1 MTTVGRLH
9 IIHVDLDAFFAAVEQ
24 RDRPELRGKPVI
36 VGGDPDGRGVVSTC
50 SYEARKFGVHSAMP
64 AAQARKLCPEGIF
77 LRPRFEAYETAS
89 GQIREIFL
97 SHSDLVEPQSLDE
110 AYLDVTVNKSGNP
123 SATRL
128 AEQILREIR
137 RRCDLSASAGVSY
150 NKFLAKVASGTRKP
164 GGLTVVRPDQ
174 ALDFV
179 AALPVGK
186 FHGIGKVTA
195 ARMEKLGIK
204 TGADLR
210 NLALTK
216 LVELFGKAGIYYY
229 EAARGVDERPVCPDY
244 VRKSLGKE
252 LTFPTDLVEL
262 PEMLEA
268 LQGMAADT
276 LAELEAEGFS
286 GKTLTLKVK
295 YADFEQ
301 VTRSLTQARPFDR
314 LDVVMEALRG
324 LLAKTEAG
332 KRPVR
337 LLGLSV
343 SGFEPPAEPG
353 ALFQPCFPFYEAM
366 SPGWD

>member
-1 MTTVGRLH
+1 M
-9 IIHVDLDAFFAAVEQ
+9 DAFFASVEQ

-36 VGGDPDGRGVVSTC
+36 VGGDPDSRGVVSTC

-64 AAQARKLCPEGIF
+64 AAQARKLCPEGVF
-77 LRPRFEAYETAS
+77 LRPRFDAYEEVST
-89 GQIREIFL
+89 QIREIFL
-97 SHSDLVEPQSLDE
+97 SHSDLVEPLSLDE
-110 AYLDVTVNKSGNP
+110 AYIDVTENKSGNP

-137 RRCDLSASAGVSY
+137 RRCHLSASAGVSY
-150 NKFLAKVASGTRKP
+150 NKFLAKVASGMHKP
-164 GGLTVVRPDQ
+164 GGLTVIRPEQ
-174 ALDFV
+174 APDFI

-195 ARMEKLGIK
+195 ARMEKLGLR

-210 NLALTK
+210 RLALADM
-216 LVELFGKAGIYYY
+216 VELFGKNGVYYY
-229 EAARGVDERPVCPDY
+229 EAARGVDNRPVCPDS

-252 LTFPTDLVEL
+252 LTFPVDLVL
-262 PEMLEA
+262 VPEMLAA
-268 LQGMAADT
+268 LEGMAADT
-276 LAELEAEGFS
+276 LAELEAEGLS

-301 VTRSLTQARPFDR
+301 VTRSLTQPRPFDR
-314 LDVVMEALRG
+314 LDVALGALRV
-324 LLAKTEAG
+324 LLTKTEAG

-343 SGFEPPAEPG
+343 SGFEPPAEEG

-366 SPGWD
+366 SQTWD

>member
-1 MTTVGRLH
+1 M
-9 IIHVDLDAFFAAVEQ
+9 DAFFASVEQ
-24 RDRPELRGKPVI
+24 RDRPELRGRPVI

-77 LRPRFEAYETAS
+77 LRPRFEAYETVSA
-89 GQIREIFL
+89 QIREIFL
-97 SHSDLVEPQSLDE
+97 SHSDLVEPLSLDE
-110 AYLDVTVNKSGNP
+110 AYIDVTVNKSGNP

-128 AEQILREIR
+128 AEQMLREIR
-137 RRCDLSASAGVSY
+137 RRCHLSASAGVSY
-150 NKFLAKVASGTRKP
+150 NKFLAKVASGLHKP
-164 GGLTVVRPDQ
+164 AGLTVIRPEQ
-174 ALDFV
+174 ALDFI

-195 ARMEKLGIK
+195 ARMEKLGLK

-210 NLALTK
+210 QLPLTDM
-216 LVELFGKAGIYYY
+216 VGLFGKNGIYYY
-229 EAARGVDERPVCPDY
+229 EAARGVDNRPVCPDS

-262 PEMLEA
+262 PEMLET
-268 LQGMAADT
+268 LEGMAAET
-276 LAELEAEGFS
+276 LAELEAEGLS

-301 VTRSLTQARPFDR
+301 VTRSQTQARPFDR

-332 KRPVR
+332 VRPLR

-343 SGFEPPAEPG
+343 SGFEPPVEAG

-366 SPGWD
+366 SPNWD